1 MLKIRLRRMGARNNP
16 FYRVV
21 VSDSRRVPTGRAVEE
36 IGFYD
41 PTTEPVTLKVDSER
55 VQYWVGQ
62 GAQLSPTVA
71 KLVSQ
76 GAPVEAPAEEAAA
89 AEQG

>member
-41 PTTEPVTLKVDSER
+41 PTTEPVTLNVDAER

-71 KLVSQ
+71 KLVGKS
-76 GAPVEAPAEEAAA
+76 APAEEAVA
-89 AEQG
+89 AEQA

>member
-1 MLKIRLRRMGARNNP
+1 MLKIRLRRMGARNNA

-36 IGFYD
+36 VGYYD
-41 PTTEPVTLKVDSER
+41 PTTDPATVQIDGER
-55 VQYWVGQ
+55 VQHWVDQ

-71 KLVSQ
+71 KLVKR
-76 GAPVEAPAEEAAA
+76 A
-89 AEQG
+89 